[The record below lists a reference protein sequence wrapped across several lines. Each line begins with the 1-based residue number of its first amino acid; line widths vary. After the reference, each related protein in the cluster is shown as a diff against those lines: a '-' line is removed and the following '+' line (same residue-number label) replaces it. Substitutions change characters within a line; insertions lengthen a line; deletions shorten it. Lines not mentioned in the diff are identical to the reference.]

1 MNRIMKKIAYLR
13 GLCEGYG
20 FSEETKEGKIL
31 LGILQILDDM
41 AEEAEDNGEWCTE
54 CDDDEE
60 AEYSYAFIC
69 PNCGQELEVD
79 DEVLHNET
87 ELTCPACGN
96 IIPVIDEFANFED
109 EKE

>member
-1 MNRIMKKIAYLR
+1 MKGIMKKIAYLR

-20 FSEETKEGKIL
+20 LSEETKEGKIL
-31 LGILQILDDM
+31 MGILEVLDDM
-41 AEEAEDNGEWCTE
+41 AEAIAFNGEY
-54 CDDDEE
+54 CDEYDDED

-79 DEVLHNET
+79 DDILHNET

-96 IIPVIDEFANFED
+96 IIPIIDEFGDFD
-109 EKE
+109 DDKE